1 MIVQTLTMTISGI
14 QIDIQAAII
23 IDTSYGRQVSFQHIF
38 FARAIPGGDQYPS
51 NSNFKTLC
59 FKQPC
64 QNGGLCVVV
73 SNSYNC
79 IYLIFVYLLK

>member
-1 MIVQTLTMTISGI
+1 MLTLSINGI